1 MIELSSRLQTLSRRH
16 ELRGICRKL
25 MPLARRNTPL
35 TQEEKDTLINNRGIY
50 KAIVSPKNKA
60 TVDSIL
66 DELLS
71 R

>member
-1 MIELSSRLQTLSRRH
+1 MIELSSRLQKLSRRH

-35 TQEEKDTLINNRGIY
+35 TQQEKDTLINNRGVY
-50 KAIVSPKNKA
+50 KTFVSPKNKV
-60 TVDSIL
+60 TIDSIL

>member
-1 MIELSSRLQTLSRRH
+1 
-16 ELRGICRKL
+16 

-35 TQEEKDTLINNRGIY
+35 TDKEKDTLINNRGIY
-50 KAIVSPKNKA
+50 RAIVSPRHKE
-60 TVDSIL
+60 TVDSVI